1 MHLGALVVPGNN
13 AEEGAMYGKAETLQL
28 LDQEGI
34 VFETYEHAAVFTVAE
49 AIAANIPHSEFGAKN
64 LFLRDDKHRAYYLVV
79 LPDQKSVS
87 LREIQGRLG
96 SRRLSF
102 ASDRDLATMLGLIPG
117 SVTPLGAL
125 NDGEHRVEVVI
136 DRGIVDAGRVAVHPC
151 DNTATVLLAADDL
164 VELLRQH
171 GTKVRVVAL

>member
-1 MHLGALVVPGNN
+1 
-13 AEEGAMYGKAETLQL
+13 MYGKAETLQL

-34 VFETYEHAAVFTVAE
+34 VYELYEHAAVFTVAE
-49 AIAANIPHSEFGAKN
+49 AIAAHIPHSEFGAKN

-136 DRGIVDAGRVAVHPC
+136 DQEVIDAGYVAVHPC
-151 DNTATVLLAADDL
+151 DNTATALLATEDL
-164 VELLRQH
+164 IELLRRH
-171 GTKVRVVAL
+171 GSRVRVVTL

>member
-1 MHLGALVVPGNN
+1 
-13 AEEGAMYGKAETLQL
+13 MYGKAEILQL

-34 VFETYEHAAVFTVAE
+34 VYELYEHAAVFTVAE

-136 DRGIVDAGRVAVHPC
+136 DQEVIDAGYVAVHPC
-151 DNTATVLLAADDL
+151 DNTATALLATEDL
-164 VELLRQH
+164 IELLRRR
-171 GTKVRVVAL
+171 GSRVRVVTL